1 MPRAKK
7 TMAGMQAQPI
17 GAITGQTYGEG
28 VRQENLQ
35 RSMPSPSEPTMRA
48 SSQPQVETQA
58 ETPTQ
63 MPRMSLADAMA
74 SITGSGGLLRE
85 PDANPTVPVTDG
97 LPTGPGRGPEMSTY
111 GNPLGNTL
119 RRLARETGDTVFV
132 ELASRARL

>member
-28 VRQENLQ
+28 VRQEDLQ
-35 RSMPSPSEPTMRA
+35 RSMPSPSQPTMRA
-48 SSQPQVETQA
+48 PSQPQAQAQAEEPTQA
-58 ETPTQ
+58 
-63 MPRMSLADAMA
+63 PRMSLADAMA
-74 SITGSGGLLRE
+74 SIAGSGGLLRE

-97 LPTGPGRGPEMSTY
+97 LATGPGRGPDMATY
-111 GNPLGNTL
+111 GNPLGDTL